1 MHILVLATKTEI
13 CNLDKCDAR
22 KHFRH
27 TIIHAIRE
35 YEICVH
41 ICVLI
46 DKTNIC

>member
-41 ICVLI
+41 ISVLI
-46 DKTNIC
+46 TKTNIC